1 MEYRRGVLDD
11 EDNQLFRNLCH
22 DPSPYRKKERI
33 EYVLRHPIHRELQP
47 NGRIRQW
54 G

>member
-1 MEYRRGVLDD
+1 MMKTTNYFATFAMIR
-11 EDNQLFRNLCH
+11 H
-22 DPSPYRKKERI
+22 PSLKKEGM

-47 NGRIRQW
+47 NGRIRRW